1 MLFNVKCICRTI
13 MRLRVHYYI
22 LVLISLSALSSCQE
36 KRQDR
41 FEREAR
47 EYTATYCPQR
57 LDGIT
62 VLDSMVFKPKGDAG
76 DLRLYYS
83 LTLTAE
89 QRDELMNHLGEMGDQ
104 NLKVVRNSVLF
115 TKFKEAGASF
125 TYIYHDVATGDKI
138 AEYHFAKK
146 DYE

>member
-1 MLFNVKCICRTI
+1 MMVNKISMHT
-13 MRLRVHYYI
+13 RVHYI
-22 LVLISLSALSSCQE
+22 LLSVAVLVFSSCQE

-57 LDGIT
+57 LDAIT
-62 VLDSMVFKPKGDAG
+62 VLDSMVFEPKDDVG
-76 DLRLYYS
+76 DLQLYYS

-89 QRDELMNHLGEMGDQ
+89 QRDEFMNHLGELGDQ
-104 NLKVVRNSVLF
+104 NLKIVRNSVLF
-115 TKFKEAGASF
+115 TKFKEVGAGF
-125 TYIYHDVATGDKI
+125 TYVYYDVASGDKL
-138 AEYHFAKK
+138 AEYHFTPK